1 MVDNVVHKSD
11 TGVVDNRL
19 IKNEDKDE
27 DEGVIGIHDNDSI
40 LAIDLVI

>member
-1 MVDNVVHKSD
+1 MSENVVHKSD
-11 TGVVDNRL
+11 TGVDNPL
-19 IKNEDKDE
+19 IKNEDEDK